1 MIAMCKCT
9 VRTILNTKSTC
20 VSVMN
25 THACFVIAQ
34 VIASLCIASG
44 AMKEWTLVSIWAY
57 AGGLVVFGAI
67 IIGAIVEGAVPLS
80 HRSAPPL
87 VHKVPVEARER
98 SVLCAFALYKEGTL
112 FDAKFLQVSGMRIH
126 RATHY
131 FVAYFDARVDAALL
145 AALPSFSVL
154 FSFSFLLFIYLRIR
168 VTYITFFLCNLV
180 FIHST
185 IYPRSTHFILGL

>member
-1 MIAMCKCT
+1 
-9 VRTILNTKSTC
+9 
-20 VSVMN
+20 
-25 THACFVIAQ
+25 
-34 VIASLCIASG
+34 
-44 AMKEWTLVSIWAY
+44 MKEWTLVSIWAY